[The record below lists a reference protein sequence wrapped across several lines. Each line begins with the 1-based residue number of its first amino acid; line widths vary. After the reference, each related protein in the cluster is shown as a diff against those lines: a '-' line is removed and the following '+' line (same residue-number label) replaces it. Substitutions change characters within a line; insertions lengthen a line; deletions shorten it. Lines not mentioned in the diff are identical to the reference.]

1 MIRADKVAHFVV
13 SLVLTLVLAI
23 VVKSIEGTA
32 VSGVLCGI
40 YAAIATMCVGVGK
53 EIWDKFRGTGFDI
66 YDLAADALGCLVAV
80 AFSMFM

>member
-32 VSGVLCGI
+32 VSGVLYGI
-40 YAAIATMCVGVGK
+40 FAAIATMCVGVGK

>member
-13 SLVLTLVLAI
+13 SLILTIVLAI

-40 YAAIATMCVGVGK
+40 YAAIATMCVGFGK
-53 EIWDKFRGTGFDI
+53 EIWDKFKGTGFDI

-80 AFSMFM
+80 AFSLFM

>member
-13 SLVLTLVLAI
+13 SLILTIVLAI

-53 EIWDKFRGTGFDI
+53 EIWDKFKGTGFDI
-66 YDLAADALGCLVAV
+66 YDLVADALGCLVAV
-80 AFSMFM
+80 AFSLFM

>member
-13 SLVLTLVLAI
+13 SLVLTLVLAF

>member
-1 MIRADKVAHFVV
+1 MIRAVKVAHFVV

>member
-1 MIRADKVAHFVV
+1 MIKADKVAHFVV
-13 SLVLTLVLAI
+13 SLILAIVLAI
-23 VVKSIEGTA
+23 VIKSVEGTA

-53 EIWDKFRGTGFDI
+53 EIWDKFKGTGFDI

-80 AFSMFM
+80 AFSLFM

>member
-13 SLVLTLVLAI
+13 SLVLTLVLVI

>member
-13 SLVLTLVLAI
+13 SLILTIVLTI

-53 EIWDKFRGTGFDI
+53 EIWDKFKGTGFDI

-80 AFSMFM
+80 AFSLFM

>member
-13 SLVLTLVLAI
+13 SLILTILIAI
-23 VVKSIEGTA
+23 VIKSVEGTA

-40 YAAIATMCVGVGK
+40 YAAIATMCVGVSK
-53 EIWDKFRGTGFDI
+53 EIWDKFKGTGFDI

-80 AFSMFM
+80 AFSLFM

>member
-40 YAAIATMCVGVGK
+40 YAAIATMCIGVGK